1 VQQQD
6 VRRNYISIVSDAIER
21 ERSAGTAA
29 RSQPETMKDFVGR
42 LTAVLKRR
50 LSPDRHV
57 LADAAGIRR
66 ERCGLRPF
74 GRDEGTLS

>member
-6 VRRNYISIVSDAIER
+6 VRRNYISIVSDAIEH

-50 LSPDRHV
+50 LPRPTVTSQRT
-57 LADAAGIRR
+57 
-66 ERCGLRPF
+66 LRPSAESVAVCVHLD
-74 GRDEGTLS
+74 GMREP